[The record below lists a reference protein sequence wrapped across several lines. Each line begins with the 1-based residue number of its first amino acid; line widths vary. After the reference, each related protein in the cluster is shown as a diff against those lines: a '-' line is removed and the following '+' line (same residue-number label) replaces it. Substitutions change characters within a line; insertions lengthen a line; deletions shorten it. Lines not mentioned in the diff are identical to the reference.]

1 MLGLEA
7 LTSLNMP
14 WRETLLAWHQA
25 TYPRTVSP
33 LQRRCGTRN
42 ALVIQS
48 TDDTLAADMRR
59 LSEAH
64 MKARSDR
71 APREHLHRVT
81 QPDMGRDWGLR
92 CYIQSRI
99 LGRLRSGPKTCCET
113 RSPWDSGTEM
123 DGSR

>member
-1 MLGLEA
+1 
-7 LTSLNMP
+7 
-14 WRETLLAWHQA
+14 
-25 TYPRTVSP
+25 
-33 LQRRCGTRN
+33 
-42 ALVIQS
+42 
-48 TDDTLAADMRR
+48 MRH

-99 LGRLRSGPKTCCET
+99 LGRLRSGPKTWMGPAARHGHRGILGLKWMVLVSLEVRRDDIGSAVRPFRREMT
-113 RSPWDSGTEM
+113 PDVNPFLVGQALKESEDSTAV
-123 DGSR
+123 